1 MNVNSLFLWRVLC
14 AGMLTSDT
22 AFFFSMAQGVGGWGH
37 YLALGE
43 WTAED
48 WAGFVG
54 TAPMV
59 LTRILIVLGIGLRK
73 GVTGPGG
80 QGRKTD

>member
-1 MNVNSLFLWRVLC
+1 MSVNSLFLWRVLC

-73 GVTGPGG
+73 GATGPGG